1 MDRIITTSKK
11 PINAEKLVDMFE
23 ENPIRTRKKLDGV
36 IFTTGF
42 SDGVHEH
49 TLSDSTSFY
58 LKFKGTTDALDLDYL
73 YVSFINKNQ
82 YSKIKIGQKLLLKGI
97 LGEVELL
104 GVSLNESALIK

>member
-1 MDRIITTSKK
+1 MQQ
-11 PINAEKLVDMFE
+11 
-23 ENPIRTRKKLDGV
+23 KKLDGV